1 MEFSAESLKKLKG
14 TVEKCIADLAKKDDL
29 TPQETKAL
37 LDGFQVRD
45 WICEEIEECKMK
57 DEYSERGYSRRMPRN
72 ASYGMPM
79 RGYRHYGYSDYPG
92 YPSEHMNASYCD
104 PSDPYYYD
112 GNGNGNGNGGSYSE
126 GQHSM
131 HGRGYSRH
139 SIGDRMVAMME
150 KEMDRTESD
159 YEKEQLHK
167 FIRMIRAAAD
177 EG

>member
-57 DEYSERGYSRRMPRN
+57 DEYSERGYSRRMSRN
-72 ASYGMPM
+72 GSYGMPM
-79 RGYRHYGYSDYPG
+79 RGYGHYGYSDYSGYPG
-92 YPSEHMNASYCD
+92 YPREHMNASYCD
-104 PSDPYYYD
+104 PSDPRYYES
-112 GNGNGNGNGGSYSE
+112 NGSYNES
-126 GQHSM
+126 GNSM
-131 HGRGYSRH
+131 RGRGYSRH
-139 SIGDRMVAMME
+139 SIGDRIVSMME
-150 KEMDRTESD
+150 KEMDNTESD

-167 FIRMIRAAAD
+167 FIRMIRMAAD

>member
-14 TVEKCIADLAKKDDL
+14 TVEKCITDLAKKDDL

-57 DEYSERGYSRRMPRN
+57 DEYSERGYSRRMSRN
-72 ASYGMPM
+72 GSYGMPM
-79 RGYRHYGYSDYPG
+79 RGYGYHGYSDYPG
-92 YPSEHMNASYCD
+92 YPREHMEASYD
-104 PSDPYYYD
+104 NSMRSNYYD
-112 GNGNGNGNGGSYSE
+112 GNGSYGE

-131 HGRGYSRH
+131 RGRGYSRH
-139 SIGDRMVAMME
+139 SIGDRIVSMME
-150 KEMDRTESD
+150 KEMDNTESD

-167 FIRMIRAAAD
+167 FIRMIRMAAD

>member
-14 TVEKCIADLAKKDDL
+14 TVEKCIAELAKKDDL

-57 DEYSERGYSRRMPRN
+57 DELSERGYSRRMSHN
-72 ASYGMPM
+72 GSYSMPM
-79 RGYRHYGYSDYPG
+79 RGYGHYGYSDYSGYPG
-92 YPSEHMNASYCD
+92 YPREHMNMSYCD
-104 PSDPYYYD
+104 PSDPRYY
-112 GNGNGNGNGGSYSE
+112 GGNSMNGN
-126 GQHSM
+126 SM
-131 HGRGYSRH
+131 HGNGYSRH
-139 SIGDRMVAMME
+139 SIGDRIVSMME
-150 KEMDRTESD
+150 KEMDHTESD

-167 FIRMIRAAAD
+167 FIRMIKAAAD